1 MKVVRP
7 SIFVGLFLLPLSVVT
22 SAHAQIQTD
31 NRVRNGMVLR
41 DVLAAWG
48 EPQERVERSV
58 KHELVWNYK
67 QGAQVVFKDGKVKS
81 FKEPLAVQVSQEK
94 KMAKAVAAEK
104 SAAAAAASV
113 ESKDVLRDIVRELP
127 SGPDSPGGGDAPP
140 ASSDPAL
147 AGLIPNAVPGRAVPP
162 GVMVPAEEDQ

>member
-1 MKVVRP
+1 MRVARASVFVSLVFVPFIGITSVQAQTSDTGVRK
-7 SIFVGLFLLPLSVVT
+7 
-22 SAHAQIQTD
+22 
-31 NRVRNGMVLR
+31 GMMLR

-48 EPQERVERSV
+48 EPQERVVRSV

-67 QGAQVVFKDGKVKS
+67 QGARVVFKDGKVIS
-81 FKEPLAVQVSQEK
+81 FKEPFTVQALQEK
-94 KMAKAVAAEK
+94 KIAKAVAAEK

-127 SGPDSPGGGDAPP
+127 SGPDVPGSGDASP

-162 GVMVPAEEDQ
+162 GVMVPAEEQD

>member
-1 MKVVRP
+1 MKVARASV
-7 SIFVGLFLLPLSVVT
+7 FVGFVLVSFMEVASV
-22 SAHAQIQTD
+22 HAQVASDTG
-31 NRVRNGMVLR
+31 VRKGMALR

-48 EPQERVERSV
+48 EPQERIVRSV

-67 QGAQVVFKDGKVKS
+67 QGARVVFKDGKVIS
-81 FKEPLAVQVSQEK
+81 FNEPRAVQALQEK
-94 KMAKAVAAEK
+94 KIAKAAAAEK
-104 SAAAAAASV
+104 YAAAAAASV

-127 SGPDSPGGGDAPP
+127 SGPDAPGGDAPP

-162 GVMVPAEEDQ
+162 GVMVPAEEQD